1 MINESKT
8 ETNFIK
14 AFVDSKNKG
23 TPVTNYV
30 MPEICICAV
39 G

>member
-1 MINESKT
+1 MINKNIA

-14 AFVDSKNKG
+14 AFIDNKNKG
-23 TPVTNYV
+23 TPVTNCV
-30 MPEICICAV
+30 MSGIRICAA